1 MKKENITISM
11 ESDKLRATK
20 RYMEKKDADVEQELG
35 DALQKLYEKYVP
47 APVREYIDEGGEEQT
62 IGLNFD
68 LLADAKLLL
77 TDELIAEMLR
87 QRKEAGSL
95 DQ

>member
-47 APVREYIDEGGEEQT
+47 APVREYIDEGGEDT
-62 IGLNFD
+62 PVP
-68 LLADAKLLL
+68 AKKQKEKNK
-77 TDELIAEMLR
+77 TSIA
-87 QRKEAGSL
+87 ANSGTVTPSL
-95 DQ
+95 

>member
-47 APVREYIDEGGEEQT
+47 APVREYIDEGGE
-62 IGLNFD
+62 D
-68 LLADAKLLL
+68 VPAPAKK
-77 TDELIAEMLR
+77 
-87 QRKEAGSL
+87 QKEKSKATAAVNSGTVTPSL
-95 DQ
+95 